1 MEQRQFSRCSLRL
14 QNRGLFFFRHENEC
28 GGVCV
33 DAMLPILGEGYD
45 DSCVGKRYN
54 VFDLNAACL
63 R

>member
-1 MEQRQFSRCSLRL
+1 MSV
-14 QNRGLFFFRHENEC
+14 
-28 GGVCV
+28 GGVYV